1 MYGLRSLRVGTS
13 LADFPFSKAH
23 CCLAPSSCRRLSN
36 MEILC
41 ALLLALERLG
51 MVIAARNITAAAA
64 ASGTSQRVLRRGGAA
79 NCFGATVLKCA
90 SNCCR
95 RWSPIL
101 SGAECEIDSSVGL
114 AAV

>member
-13 LADFPFSKAH
+13 LADLPFSKAH
-23 CCLAPSSCRRLSN
+23 CCLAPSSCRRLLI
-36 MEILC
+36 METDC
-41 ALLLALERLG
+41 ALLLALVKFG
-51 MVIAARNITAAAA
+51 IVMAARNITAAAA
-64 ASGTSQRVLRRGGAA
+64 ASGTSQGVLRRGGAA
-79 NCFGATVLKCA
+79 NCFGATVLKWA

-101 SGAECEIDSSVGL
+101 SGAGCEIDFSVGL